1 MLWEQ
6 YKSYRL
12 SSANPKVVK
21 ITNIIISRIEDSSS
35 QDLADTKIANIIA
48 SIQELMDDGLMP
60 QREIN
65 IHNWIVLF
73 DSWIFR
79 TYWN

>member
-1 MLWEQ
+1 MLWDQ
-6 YKSYRL
+6 YKIYRL
-12 SSANPKVVK
+12 SSSNPKVVK
-21 ITNIIISRIEDSSS
+21 ITRIIISRIEDSSS

-48 SIQELMDDGLMP
+48 SIQELMDDGLIP
-60 QREIN
+60 QREID